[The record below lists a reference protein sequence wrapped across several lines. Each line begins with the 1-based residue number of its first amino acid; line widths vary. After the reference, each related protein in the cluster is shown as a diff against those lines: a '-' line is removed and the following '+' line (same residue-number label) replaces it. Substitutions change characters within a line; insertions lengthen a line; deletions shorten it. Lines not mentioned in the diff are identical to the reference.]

1 MMHSKIKNVF
11 TNNRTFVL
19 HKNKLYLYSF
29 NMKVLGIETSG
40 LVGNIAVCD
49 GNAVVGKK
57 TYDKNLSHGKEI
69 VSSLESIFNEIEWKP
84 NDIDL
89 IAVSIGPGSY
99 TGLRIGVT
107 CAKTL
112 AYGLAKPVIDV
123 PTLDVLVENVK
134 DSNARAICPVIDA
147 KRKSVYACIYDR
159 DKNRKIT
166 DYLIISPDNLKDML
180 PESTLIFGDG
190 IAPYKEVFAQ
200 KKLTILSDEKLGI
213 ANAANV
219 ARLGMERYEQGMR
232 CEINALAPLY
242 LRKSEAEE
250 RLEKTQLNFVHQ

>member
-1 MMHSKIKNVF
+1 MYFSKNE
-11 TNNRTFVL
+11 TFVL
-19 HKNKLYLYSF
+19 HKKKLYLYSF
-29 NMKVLGIETSG
+29 DMKVVGIETSG
-40 LVGNIAVCD
+40 LIGNIAVCD
-49 GNAVVGKK
+49 GSTVVGKK
-57 TYDKNLSHGKEI
+57 TYGKNFSHGKEI
-69 VSSLESIFNEIEWKP
+69 VSSLKSIFNEIKWEP

-112 AYGLAKPVIDV
+112 AYGLGKPVIDV
-123 PTLDVLVENVK
+123 PTLDVLVENVR
-134 DSNARAICPVIDA
+134 DNNAKTICPVIDA

-159 DKNRKIT
+159 NNNENRRIT
-166 DYLIISPDNLKDML
+166 DFLIISPDGLIDML

-190 IAPYKEVFAQ
+190 IAPYKDIFSQ
-200 KKLTILSDEKLGI
+200 KDLTIVEDEKLGI
-213 ANAANV
+213 ADAANV
-219 ARLGMERYEQGMR
+219 AGLGMERYEQGIR

-250 RLEKTQLNFVHQ
+250 RQEESR

>member
-1 MMHSKIKNVF
+1 
-11 TNNRTFVL
+11 
-19 HKNKLYLYSF
+19 
-29 NMKVLGIETSG
+29 MKVVGIETSG
-40 LVGNIAVCD
+40 LIGNIAVCD
-49 GNAVVGKK
+49 GDTVVGKK
-57 TYDKNLSHGKEI
+57 TYGKNFSHGKEI
-69 VSSLESIFNEIEWKP
+69 VSSLESIFNEIKWDP

-112 AYGLAKPVIDV
+112 AYGLGKPVIDV
-123 PTLDVLVENVK
+123 PTLDVLVENVE
-134 DSNARAICPVIDA
+134 DNNAKTICPVIDA

-159 DKNRKIT
+159 NNNNIKRVT
-166 DYLIISPDNLKDML
+166 DYLIISPHSLIDML

-190 IAPYKEVFAQ
+190 VEPYKNIFEQ
-200 KKLTILSDEKLGI
+200 KKITIAENEKLGV
-213 ANAANV
+213 ADAANV

-232 CEINALAPLY
+232 CEINSLVPLY

-250 RLEKTQLNFVHQ
+250 KQEKHM

>member
-1 MMHSKIKNVF
+1 MYFSKNE
-11 TNNRTFVL
+11 TFVL
-19 HKNKLYLYSF
+19 HKKKLYLYSF
-29 NMKVLGIETSG
+29 DMKVVGIETSG
-40 LVGNIAVCD
+40 LIGNIAVCD
-49 GNAVVGKK
+49 GSTVVGKK
-57 TYDKNLSHGKEI
+57 TYGKNFSHGKEI
-69 VSSLESIFNEIEWKP
+69 VSSLKSIFNEIKWEP

-112 AYGLAKPVIDV
+112 AYGLGKPVIDV
-123 PTLDVLVENVK
+123 PTLDVLVENVR
-134 DSNARAICPVIDA
+134 DNNAKTICPVIDA

-159 DKNRKIT
+159 NNNENRRIT
-166 DYLIISPDNLKDML
+166 DFLIISPDGLIDML

-190 IAPYKEVFAQ
+190 IAPYKDIFSQ
-200 KKLTILSDEKLGI
+200 KDLAIVEDEKLGI
-213 ANAANV
+213 ADAANV
-219 ARLGMERYEQGMR
+219 AGLGMERYEQGMR

-250 RLEKTQLNFVHQ
+250 RQKESR

>member
-1 MMHSKIKNVF
+1 
-11 TNNRTFVL
+11 
-19 HKNKLYLYSF
+19 
-29 NMKVLGIETSG
+29 MKVLGIETSG
-40 LVGNIAVCD
+40 LAGNIAVCD
-49 GNAVVGKK
+49 GNTVVGKK

-134 DSNARAICPVIDA
+134 DSNARTICPVIDA
-147 KRKSVYACIYDR
+147 KRKSVYACIYER
-159 DKNRKIT
+159 NNNTNKKVT
-166 DYLIISPDNLKDML
+166 DYLIISPDSLIDML

-190 IAPYKEVFAQ
+190 IAPYRQIFAQ
-200 KKLTILSDEKLGI
+200 KDLTVLSDEKLGI
-213 ANAANV
+213 VDAANV

-250 RLEKTQLNFVHQ
+250 RLKESH

>member
-1 MMHSKIKNVF
+1 MLNSDKNFSKNG
-11 TNNRTFVL
+11 TFVL
-19 HKNKLYLYSF
+19 HKEKLYLYSF

-40 LVGNIAVCD
+40 LIGNIAVCD
-49 GNAVVGKK
+49 GNTVVGKK
-57 TYDKNLSHGKEI
+57 TYGKNFSHGKEI
-69 VSSLESIFNEIEWKP
+69 VSSLESIFNEINWEP

-112 AYGLAKPVIDV
+112 AYGLQKPVIDV

-134 DSNARAICPVIDA
+134 DNNAKIICPVIDA
-147 KRKSVYACIYDR
+147 KRKSVYACMYDR
-159 DKNRKIT
+159 NKNKRIT
-166 DYLIISPDNLKDML
+166 DFLIISPDSLIDML
-180 PESTLIFGDG
+180 PDSALIFGDG
-190 IAPYKEVFAQ
+190 IAPYKQIFAQ
-200 KKLTILSDEKLGI
+200 KNLTIVEDEKLGI
-213 ANAANV
+213 ADAANV
-219 ARLGMERYEQGMR
+219 ARLGMEKYEQGMR

-250 RLEKTQLNFVHQ
+250 RLTESC